1 MINKVRL
8 DPLSAGLFNL
18 PYLIRI
24 LIPLEINYFSGNF
37 TILSRVDQQLE
48 VGNVSLDEVWRG
60 EDSLP
65 NL

>member
-18 PYLIRI
+18 PYLIRL

-48 VGNVSLDEVWRG
+48 VGNVSLDEAWRG

>member
-48 VGNVSLDEVWRG
+48 VGNVSLDEAWRG